1 MKKNIWITGKQGQLA
16 SEIFDISC
24 NSLGNF
30 YFTSLK
36 EVDITNKKKVDD
48 YIRSNKINLIVNCA
62 AFTDVDGAETNEK
75 QAYEVNAYGVKNI
88 LDSSFKYNCKL
99 IHISTDYVFG
109 SLNKKEINELN
120 EMNPLNIYGKSK
132 LMGEKFILQSKVNSV
147 IIRTSWLYSNY
158 GKNFLKKIIEL
169 SISKKNIT
177 VIDDQI
183 GTPTNAN
190 NLAKVCLK
198 FIETSDF
205 NIINREI
212 YNYSDGGSCS
222 WYEFACEIKNQLG
235 FKAQIYPISTLE
247 FNQLAKRPNYSVLDK
262 SKIKSKLDIKIIN
275 WKKSLKHF
283 FLNNIL

>member
-1 MKKNIWITGKQGQLA
+1 MKKNIWVTGKEGQLA
-16 SEIFDISC
+16 SEIFNSSY

-30 YFTSLK
+30 YFTSFK
-36 EVDITNKKKVDD
+36 EVDISNKKKVDD
-48 YIRSNKINLIVNCA
+48 YIRSNKINLIINCA
-62 AFTDVDGAETNEK
+62 AFTDVDGAEKNK
-75 QAYEVNAYGVKNI
+75 KKAYKVNAYGVKNI
-88 LDSSFKYNCKL
+88 LDSSFKYDCKL

-120 EMNPLNIYGKSK
+120 KTNPLNIYGKSK

-147 IIRTSWLYSNY
+147 IIRTSWLYSRY

-169 SISKKNIT
+169 SISKKNIK

-183 GTPTNAN
+183 GTPTYAN
-190 NLAKVCLK
+190 NLAKVCFK
-198 FIETSDF
+198 FIETSDL
-205 NIINREI
+205 NIIDREI

-222 WYEFACEIKNQLG
+222 WYEFACEIKNKLD
-235 FKAQIYPISTLE
+235 FKAQIHPVSTFE

-275 WKKSLKHF
+275 WKNSLNHF
-283 FLNNIL
+283 FLNNRF

>member
-1 MKKNIWITGKQGQLA
+1 MKKNIWVTGKQGQLA
-16 SEIFDISC
+16 SEISNNIY

-30 YFTSLK
+30 YFTSFK
-36 EVDITNKKKVDD
+36 EVDISNKKKVDD
-48 YIRSNKINLIVNCA
+48 YIKSNKINLIINCA
-62 AFTDVDGAETNEK
+62 AFTDVDGAEINEK
-75 QAYEVNAYGVKNI
+75 EAYEVNAYGVKNI
-88 LDSSFKYNCKL
+88 LDSSFKHNCKL

-109 SLNKKEINELN
+109 SLKKKEINELN
-120 EMNPLNIYGKSK
+120 KTNPLNIYGKSK
-132 LMGEKFILQSKVNSV
+132 LMGEKFILHSMVDSV
-147 IIRTSWLYSNY
+147 IIRTSWLYSKY

-169 SISKKNIT
+169 SASKKNIS

-183 GTPTNAN
+183 GTPTYAN
-190 NLAKVCLK
+190 NLAKLCLK

-222 WYEFACEIKNQLG
+222 WYEFACEIKKKIG
-235 FKAQIYPISTLE
+235 FKSQIDPISTLE

-262 SKIKSKLDIKIIN
+262 SKIKSKLDIKILN
-275 WKKSLKHF
+275 WKVSLNHF

>member
-1 MKKNIWITGKQGQLA
+1 MKKNIWVTGKEGQLA
-16 SEIFDISC
+16 SVISKITS

-30 YFTSLK
+30 YFTSFK
-36 EVDITNKKKVDD
+36 ELDISNKKKVDD
-48 YIRSNKINLIVNCA
+48 YIKSNKINLIINCA
-62 AFTDVDGAETNEK
+62 AFTDVDGAEINEK
-75 QAYEVNAYGVKNI
+75 EAYEVNAYGVKNI
-88 LDSSFKYNCKL
+88 LASAFENNCKL

-109 SLNKKEINELN
+109 SLNRKEINELN
-120 EMNPLNIYGKSK
+120 KTNPLNIYGKSK
-132 LMGEKFILQSKVNSV
+132 LMGEKFILKSKVNSV
-147 IIRTSWLYSNY
+147 IIRTSWLYSRY

-169 SISKKNIT
+169 SASKKNIR

-183 GTPTNAN
+183 GTPTYAN

-198 FIETSDF
+198 FIETSDS

-212 YNYSDGGSCS
+212 YNYSDGGFCS

-235 FKAQIYPISTLE
+235 FKAQIEPVSTLE

-275 WKKSLKHF
+275 WKDSLNHF